1 MNPSTT
7 NPQKIYGLDGLRFF
21 SFVAVIINHVYDYL
35 HYYGY
40 TFNKPDWVK
49 AAGVYGVEYFFAGSG
64 FLITYMLLAEKEKT
78 GRFNIR
84 YFYLRRIF
92 RIWPA
97 YYLLLLLVYLLVY
110 QWHWFDIPVLTEMFT
125 PWQGKSLLLFLCFM
139 PHLAAMTGIPAAPY
153 LDHTYTIGI
162 EEQFYLVWAI
172 LFRFFSK
179 YFFRFILLLLVIGIT
194 LSVVHYCFYFPIRNS
209 VFSFINPAA
218 VFFNYSQFTTFA
230 IGSFIAVYY
239 KSNHQTLGIF
249 KNKWFQLGFYVLLF
263 LLIYFNVKT
272 PFLYYEWVTIQ
283 VGILLLIATYPG
295 SSIIPYSHSVAEYL
309 GRISY
314 GVYLFHYIAI
324 TICIKY
330 FVFAG
335 KMDIFK
341 PVNFVVLVFLSVLLS
356 VLFGLVSYYT
366 IEQYFMRI
374 KNRFRAGSTNK
385 NFENN

>member
-1 MNPSTT
+1 MNPSIPTS
-7 NPQKIYGLDGLRFF
+7 QKIYGLDGLRFF

-40 TFNKPDWVK
+40 TINKPGWLK
-49 AAGVYGVEYFFAGSG
+49 AAGIYGVEYFFAGSG

-78 GRFNIR
+78 GRFNIK

-97 YYLLLLLVYLLVY
+97 YYLLLLLVYLFVY
-110 QWHWFDIPVLTEMFT
+110 QWHWFDIPVLTEMFA
-125 PWQGKSLLLFLCFM
+125 PWQGRSLILFLCFM
-139 PHLAAMTGIPAAPY
+139 PHVAAMAGIPAAPY

-162 EEQFYLVWAI
+162 EEQFYLVWAL
-172 LFRFFSK
+172 LFRFLNK
-179 YFFRFILLLLVIGIT
+179 YFFRFILLLLLAGMV
-194 LSVVHYCFYFPIRNS
+194 LSVIHYYFYVPIHNS
-209 VFSFINPAA
+209 IFSFLNPMA

-230 IGSFIAVYY
+230 LGSFIAVYY
-239 KSNHQTLGIF
+239 KSGHKSLAFFQ
-249 KNKWFQLGFYVLLF
+249 NKWLQTGFYVLLAV
-263 LLIYFNVKT
+263 LMYLNIKT
-272 PFLYYEWVTIQ
+272 PFLYYEWVTLQ
-283 VGILLLIATYPG
+283 VGVVLLIATFPN
-295 SSIIPYSHSVAEYL
+295 SSIIPYSHPVAEYL

-324 TICIKY
+324 TICIKF

-341 PVNFVVLVFLSVLLS
+341 PVNLVVLVLLSVVLS
-356 VLFGLVSYYT
+356 VLFGLASYYT

-374 KNRFRAGSTNK
+374 KNRFRAGSIK
-385 NFENN
+385 K